1 MPKESL
7 NDIINTAGS
16 PTPKWLS
23 SNKEGN
29 LASAILGKG
38 SKNSSVSNKDIQN
51 AIAVMLAEADRRGI
65 SVPQGGGRRKRKST
79 TRKSKSSKRKSS
91 KRKSSKKQSGGK
103 HHQRRPHKSKS
114 KSHKHKSYK
123 KESGGKR
130 KRSSQKHSKK
140 SSKKGSKRKSSKKMS
155 GGKRKRSSQKH
166 SKKGS
171 KKGSKRRSSKK
182 MSGGKR
188 KRSSQKHSK
197 KGSKKGSKRHSRKK
211 SLEGG
216 KRRSH
221 KKLDK
226 SEETDKPKKHS
237 KKRRSV
243 SRELSPGMK
252 AHQGLVKFIQSE
264 MKIKGGPAV
273 QQLAKIYKDDA
284 RKKNPSQT
292 DSVVIAKEAE
302 KLFLADKAKGGPQK
316 KYEEI
321 LSKAKT
327 RKSSKKAEK
336 KTE

>member
-91 KRKSSKKQSGGK
+91 KRKSSKKQ
-103 HHQRRPHKSKS
+103 
-114 KSHKHKSYK
+114 
-123 KESGGKR
+123 SGGKR